1 MKSRLVLLSTAAAIT
16 ACWMPLASAQE
27 AKSQHTLTGNLAL
40 TTDYRFRGVSQTQ
53 KQPALQ
59 GGFDYAHASG
69 FYLGTWGS
77 NVSGKL
83 FEDGS
88 LEWDFY
94 GGYNGNVTK
103 DITYNVGGIYYWYPG
118 AKVGN
123 QKYNTFEIFGGLNY
137 HWVGAKLSYSLT
149 DFFGVDKGDGSYYL
163 EGNANYPLMDKVTL
177 TAHYGLQK
185 IDDVQGDDDIQDW
198 SIGATYDWNGFLLGL
213 SYVDTDED
221 IRVNGKNIS
230 DSTLVLSI
238 KKSF

>member
-1 MKSRLVLLSTAAAIT
+1 MDSKLIAAAAAI
-16 ACWMPLASAQE
+16 AFSALSSAYAAEE
-27 AKSQHTLTGNLAL
+27 AKSPHTLTGNLGFAS
-40 TTDYRFRGVSQTQ
+40 DYRFRGVSQTQ

-69 FYLGTWGS
+69 IYLGTWAS

-83 FEDGS
+83 YEDGS

-94 GGYNGNVTK
+94 GGYAGSLTK
-103 DITYNVGGIYYWYPG
+103 DIGYNVGGIYYFYPG
-118 AKVGN
+118 ANAGS
-123 QKYNTFEIFGGLNY
+123 QKYNTFEVYGGLNY
-137 HWVGAKLSYSLT
+137 KWIGGKLSYSLT

-185 IDDVQGDDDIQDW
+185 IDDVVGDDDIQDW

-213 SYVDTDED
+213 SYVDTDENVSVD
-221 IRVNGKNIS
+221 GKNIAN
-230 DSTLVLSI
+230 STLVLSV
-238 KKSF
+238 KKTF